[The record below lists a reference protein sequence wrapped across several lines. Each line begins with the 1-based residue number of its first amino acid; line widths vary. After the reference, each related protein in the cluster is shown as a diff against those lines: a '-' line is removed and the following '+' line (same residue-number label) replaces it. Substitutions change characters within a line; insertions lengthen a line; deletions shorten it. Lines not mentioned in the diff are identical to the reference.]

1 MECVCV
7 KNSVYVLKATAS
19 ILAVQLMTSDPW
31 GQDGTCFPE
40 LMRINNFH
48 MYTDLKHNFIIF
60 KIKNCDFFFFFLTIS
75 SCANLILATRE
86 QLSPCQLES
95 KFQKRGYKLREEL
108 NVELPKH

>member
-40 LMRINNFH
+40 LMMMRINNLH
-48 MYTDLKHNFIIF
+48 MYTDLKHTFIIF
-60 KIKNCDFFFFFLTIS
+60 KIKNCDFFFLDNFELHKFDFGNKGTIVTMS
-75 SCANLILATRE
+75 IRE
-86 QLSPCQLES
+86 
-95 KFQKRGYKLREEL
+95 
-108 NVELPKH
+108 